1 VNPRTKIFIWIGLL
15 IIALLIILFRARI
28 ETDISFFLPRSS
40 SPQEQFLINQ
50 FRQGPGS
57 KLLII
62 SLQGSDSEALA
73 KLSNSLTQKLMHDS
87 AFVKVMNSEN
97 SMTLPMEEFLFNNR
111 YLLSPALHPD
121 KFSPKSLHTIL
132 SDSLSRMTS
141 MQGFIETRHFEKDPT
156 GEFLATLKSWTEKQL
171 LNRKHGVWFS
181 ADEKHA
187 FLVAEVFAE
196 GFNLNQFEKAVQK
209 IDDSFNE
216 LKPDPSLT
224 IKIVGPPAF
233 AVASREAIK
242 RDATVLSIIA
252 TFLVVGI
259 IYLFYRSI
267 ALVFLCTIPLLCGI
281 IFSISGVVLIFGSI
295 HGITL
300 TFGIVIIGV
309 AIDYPIHLFSH
320 IKNGEHPSLA
330 MKRIWPTLRLGVL
343 TTTLGYVSM
352 IFSSFDG
359 LIQLA
364 TFAVFGLVTASLV
377 TRHILPN
384 FSGLSSPTNLPAHIS
399 ELPFALLSKNKFLYY
414 SLLAGAIIILVF
426 QRNEL
431 WENDIASLS
440 PIPEEQLA
448 LERHVRRELNLPNV
462 SYWVVVKGKSEQNV
476 LQWTESVAGKLQAL
490 KTQGAIAGFDAVT
503 KFLPSLE
510 KQSERI
516 KTLPSSKQLKENL
529 KLAREG
535 LPFKENAF
543 DEFIEEVSKARDSEL
558 LTFDRLKGTLLK
570 TWVSKLLYN
579 QGDFWFSLI
588 SFKGTV
594 DKKLIASTIS
604 NFPPENIFVL
614 EPRKTSN
621 TLINRYRDRALV
633 FFAGGFMIVAITLRI
648 ALGQWITLGRVLFPI
663 IGSVLTVMA
672 VLAAAQIQ
680 LSLFHL
686 VSLLLVVGLGLDY
699 SLFLNRE
706 IAFKEKQTKTH
717 HAILICNLST
727 VSVFGTLAFSS
738 TPVLKAIGTTVAI
751 GASLCLWF
759 SFIFAPKL
767 K

>member
-1 VNPRTKIFIWIGLL
+1 MNPRTKIFIWIGLL
-15 IIALLIILFRARI
+15 IIALLIIIFRGRI

-62 SLQGSDSEALA
+62 SLQGSDSATLA
-73 KLSNSLTQKLMHDS
+73 KLSNSLTQNLKNDS

-97 SMTLPMEEFLFNNR
+97 SMTLPMEKFLFDNR

-121 KFSPKSLHTIL
+121 KFSAKNLQIIL

-141 MQGFIETRHFEKDPT
+141 MQGFIEKRYFEKDPT

-171 LNRKHGVWFS
+171 LNKKHGVWFS

-187 FLVAEVFAE
+187 FLVTEVFAE
-196 GFNLNQFEKAVQK
+196 GFNLNQFEKAIQK
-209 IDDSFNE
+209 IDDNFNE

-233 AVASREAIK
+233 AVASRDSIK

-252 TFLVVGI
+252 TFFVVGI

-267 ALVFLCTIPLLCGI
+267 ALVLLCTIPLLCGI
-281 IFSISGVVLIFGSI
+281 IISIAGVVLIFGSI

-320 IKNGEHPSLA
+320 IKKGEHPSLA
-330 MKRIWPTLRLGVL
+330 MERIWPTLRLGVL
-343 TTTLGYVSM
+343 TTALGYVSM

-377 TRHILPN
+377 TRHILPH
-384 FSGLSSPTNLPAHIS
+384 FSGLSSPANLPAHIS
-399 ELPFALLSKNKFLYY
+399 KLPFVLLSKNKFLYY
-414 SLLAGAIIILVF
+414 ALLAGAIIILVF

-448 LERHVRRELNLPNV
+448 LERQVRLELNLPNV

-476 LQWTESVAGKLQAL
+476 LQWTETVAEKLQAL
-490 KTQGAIAGFDAVT
+490 KIQGAITGFDAVT
-503 KFLPSLE
+503 KFLPSIA

-529 KLAREG
+529 KLAQEG

-543 DEFIEEVSKARDSEL
+543 AKFIEEVSRARDSEL
-558 LTFDRLKGTLLK
+558 LTFDRLKSTLLK
-570 TWVSKLLYN
+570 TWVNKLLYN

-594 DKKLIASTIS
+594 DKKLIASAIG
-604 NFPPENIFVL
+604 NFPPENVFVL
-614 EPRKTSN
+614 EPRNTSN

-633 FFAGGFMIVAITLRI
+633 FFVGGFLIVAITLRI
-648 ALGQWITLGRVLFPI
+648 ALGQWVTLGRVLFPI

-706 IAFKEKQTKTH
+706 IAFKEKQTNTH